1 MCWDVFLSVCA
12 ICLDV
17 NVVLSSYGFSLI
29 SGFLPFLLA
38 RIYTAPFTVS
48 ANDLDDRLS
57 FSILMVLGYSKN

>member
-1 MCWDVFLSVCA
+1 MCWDAFLSFRA

-38 RIYTAPFTVS
+38 RIYTVLFIVS

>member
-1 MCWDVFLSVCA
+1 MCLDAFLSFRA

-17 NVVLSSYGFSLI
+17 NVLSSYGFSLI

-38 RIYTAPFTVS
+38 QIDTVPFIAS

-57 FSILMVLGYSKN
+57 FSVLMGYSKN